1 MSKDKS
7 QDTIKSKSDSTGS
20 IRGRLNAVAMAQAE
34 YDTPFGTLLTYIT
47 YWCLEILILPI
58 GSLYGLWLYAQAQS
72 VDPSSK
78 KYHALAIFSVISLA
92 AYILIV
98 LATIIAWTLGY
109 VNIDW

>member
-1 MSKDKS
+1 MSNNNIKQKKDL
-7 QDTIKSKSDSTGS
+7 TG
-20 IRGRLNAVAMAQAE
+20 RMRDKLNAVAMAQAE

-58 GSLYGLWLYAQAQS
+58 GSLYGLWLYTQAQS

-78 KYHALAIFSVISLA
+78 KYRGLAIFSVISLA

-98 LATIIAWTLGY
+98 LAMIIAWTLGY